1 LGYVYVADTDNHRIQ
16 KFDGNGTFITTWGS
30 QGSAEGQFNMPDGIS
45 VENLSGTVYVADGGN
60 NRIQAFIKS
69 Q

>member
-1 LGYVYVADTDNHRIQ
+1 VVLVTDSENNRIQ
-16 KFDGNGTFITTWGS
+16 KFDGNGIFITSWGS
-30 QGSAEGQFNMPDGIS
+30 QGSADGQFNKPDGIS

-69 Q
+69 